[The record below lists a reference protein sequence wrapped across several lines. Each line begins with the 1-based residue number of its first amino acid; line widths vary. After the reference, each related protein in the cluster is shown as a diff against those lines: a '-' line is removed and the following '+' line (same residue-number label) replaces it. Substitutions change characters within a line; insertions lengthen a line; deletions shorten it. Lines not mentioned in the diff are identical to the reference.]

1 MAVVHSGSVSLVKQD
16 VARTRNGGGSLVVGN
31 REGGRTRCGGARREG
46 GESCSAVPVRVGAV
60 QKKGVGLSLSAAA
73 LDCRSHN
80 NK

>member
-1 MAVVHSGSVSLVKQD
+1 MGDEHDA
-16 VARTRNGGGSLVVGN
+16 GGGE
-31 REGGRTRCGGARREG
+31 EGGC
-46 GESCSAVPVRVGAV
+46 ESCSAVPVRVGAV